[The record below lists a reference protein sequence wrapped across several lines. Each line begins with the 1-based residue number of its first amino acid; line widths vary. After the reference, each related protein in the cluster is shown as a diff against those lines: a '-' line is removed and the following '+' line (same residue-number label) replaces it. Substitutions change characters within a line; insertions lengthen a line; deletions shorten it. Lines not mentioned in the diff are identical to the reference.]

1 MKKYIYIIVL
11 TLSLVILP
19 KVILADTLAVTSISA
34 IKTSATAN
42 NSYTDGWKW
51 IFNITVPAGEDRLQ
65 MKFTDW
71 TNGVTTIP
79 VSDNMRIYST
89 QSTNASTTAS
99 AITLTS
105 ANTYGDEMILDSVLG
120 QNIQVA
126 VEIKVPSGTTGGSYS
141 TTYGIFTSGTST
153 PVVEIGSITTPEG
166 DNEDKEILYGTENV
180 SLSEFVLRAIEQ
192 DSILNS
198 LTVQINNN
206 QGVDSNTLLSNVR
219 IKSNSN
225 TYYTATATSSDGTF
239 LFDNLNLSLIRNR
252 FNIFE
257 IVADCIDGTP
267 GIFSVTATVLAD
279 MISATDVNGNP
290 SITDEIDDI
299 ISGEITFAP
308 WFLIADAGYRIIN
321 PDSVI
326 YYFSVTSNSYDDR
339 DFYIAKVSS
348 SGILSSDDTDESYID
363 TDIAYH
369 LPGGK
374 GGGREFAITSSS
386 APTTSITINY
396 GPDIADP
403 TVLTKVIT
411 Y

>member
-1 MKKYIYIIVL
+1 MKKYIYIIAL

-105 ANTYGDEMILDSVLG
+105 ANTYGDEMILDSALG
-120 QNIQVA
+120 QNIQVE

-153 PVVEIGSITTPEG
+153 PVVEIGSITNI
-166 DNEDKEILYGTENV
+166 DWNNEDQEIIYGEENV
-180 SLSEFVLRAIEQ
+180 NLSGFELIARDQ

-198 LTVQINNN
+198 LTVQINND

-219 IKSNSN
+219 IMSNN
-225 TYYTATATSSDGTF
+225 DTYYTATATSSDGTF
-239 LFDNLNLSLIRNR
+239 LFDNLNLSLEKNHLN
-252 FNIFE
+252 FFE

-279 MISATDVNGNP
+279 MINATDANSNP

-299 ISGEITFAP
+299 IGGEITFTP
-308 WFLIADAGYRIIN
+308 WLLEGGRDGYRVIN
-321 PDSVI
+321 LDSVV
-326 YYFSVTSNSYDDR
+326 YHFELSNYSESDL
-339 DFYIAKVSS
+339 YIAKNSS
-348 SGILSSDDTDESYID
+348 SGILSSPNSGGHYDDTD
-363 TDIAYH
+363 TAYH
-369 LPGGK
+369 IPEDED
-374 GGGREFAITSSS
+374 RNFTITSSS
-386 APTTSITINY
+386 TPATSITINY